1 MTLDERK
8 NEFEK
13 LLNCKSLGFYNCVE
27 KITIFLI
34 NKKRASPENYFTI
47 FVFDEQINP
56 TYEKT
61 NLTTKL
67 IPVSDNTSIGIVR
80 EIISIETAIKCFDA
94 LYENI
99 SNSTVDIGQGRLS
112 KSICELVPKV
122 FVPKNSTKESQ
133 LNKVLKNNY
142 FNGSYVI
149 EFFDVEKNCLSSLNA
164 NQIEKANEVIYHI
177 IPIDLFA
184 VSDRIG
190 NFIFQ
195 FPSINLKHHYKG
207 NQNRKLDF
215 SIHTDSRLSPNIN
228 YQLICESVYDGN
240 VIGYG
245 IEQISSVD
253 NSFEIAL
260 SDISQIINTSI
271 IDLKDNLILSRQST
285 SLIHSI
291 NLSLSIGTHFGR
303 QRELYDEDHS
313 VIAAIDLISKEAM
326 ETPKKHPEKYMSVV
340 ERRRYEKR
348 TEDLLNRLEFK
359 QYGKVNHDRQAVK
372 DVIEIMKKASSGKV
386 YLWDPYLCAE
396 DILKTWY
403 YTTVHGLCLRAITS
417 TAGIKFGEDN
427 LPDWIK
433 KQKEAFETRSNNYG
447 INLEFRCQHGNY
459 GYGFHDRFIM
469 IQNEKEKPRVWSL
482 GTSFNSLGNSHHI
495 IQEVRHPQ
503 MIVDA
508 FEELW
513 DSLSDDSCLVWRNK

>member
-1 MTLDERK
+1 M
-8 NEFEK
+8 K
-13 LLNCKSLGFYNCVE
+13 LCEIQTDFNKLVNCNSLGFYNCVE
-27 KITIFLI
+27 KTTIFLI
-34 NKKRASPENYFTI
+34 NKKSGSTDNYFTI
-47 FVFDEQINP
+47 FVFDERINP
-56 TYEKT
+56 TYIST
-61 NLTTKL
+61 YLTSKP
-67 IPVSDNTSIGIVR
+67 ISISDSISIGIVR
-80 EIISIETAIKCFDA
+80 EVITIEAASKCFDA
-94 LYENI
+94 LCEHI
-99 SNSTVDIGQGRLS
+99 SNGTVDIGQGSLA
-112 KSICELVPKV
+112 KGLCELVPKV
-122 FVPKNSTKESQ
+122 FVPKNSTKEPQ
-133 LNKVLKNNY
+133 LNKVLKNNF
-142 FNGSYVI
+142 FNGSYII

-164 NQIEKANEVIYHI
+164 NQIKKANESIYHI
-177 IPIDLFA
+177 VPIDLFA

-207 NQNRKLDF
+207 TQNGKLDF
-215 SIHTDSRLSPNIN
+215 SIHTDSRLTPSIN

-245 IEQISSVD
+245 IEHISSAD
-253 NSFEIAL
+253 NSLEIAL
-260 SDISQIINTSI
+260 GDISQMINTSI
-271 IDLKDNLILSRQST
+271 IDLNANLILSRQST
-285 SLIHSI
+285 SLINGI
-291 NLSLSIGTHFGR
+291 NLSFSIGTHFGR
-303 QRELYDEDHS
+303 QREIYDENQS
-313 VIAAIDLISKEAM
+313 VIAAIDLVSKEDM
-326 ETPKKHPEKYMSVV
+326 ELPKPHPEKYMSIV
-340 ERRRYEKR
+340 ERRRYDKR

-359 QYGKVNHDRQAVK
+359 QYGKINHDQQAVK

-403 YTTVHGLCLRAITS
+403 YTTVYGLCLHAITS
-417 TAGIKFGEDN
+417 TAGIKFGEEK
-427 LPDWIK
+427 LPEWIK
-433 KQKEAFETRSNNYG
+433 KQREAFETRSNNYG
-447 INLEFRCQHGNY
+447 INLEFRCQHGIY

>member
-1 MTLDERK
+1 MTYYESK
-8 NEFEK
+8 TEFEK
-13 LLNCKSLGFYNCVE
+13 LVNCKSLGFYNCVE
-27 KITIFLI
+27 KTTVFLI
-34 NKKRASPENYFTI
+34 NKKSASTENYFTI
-47 FVFDEQINP
+47 FVFDERINP

-61 NLTTKL
+61 NLTSKL
-67 IPVSDNTSIGIVR
+67 MPVSDSISIGIVR
-80 EIISIETAIKCFDA
+80 EIISIDTAIKCFDT

-99 SNSTVDIGQGRLS
+99 SSSTVDIGQGQLS

-149 EFFDVEKNCLSSLNA
+149 EFFDVEKKCLSCLNS
-164 NQIEKANEVIYHI
+164 NQIKKANDTIYDI
-177 IPIDLFA
+177 IPIDLFT

-190 NFIFQ
+190 NFLFQ
-195 FPSINLKHHYKG
+195 FPSINLKLHYKG
-207 NQNRKLDF
+207 NPNNGLDF
-215 SIHTDSRLSPNIN
+215 SICTDSRLAPNIN
-228 YQLICESVYDGN
+228 YQLICESVHDGN

-245 IEQISSVD
+245 TARVLSV
-253 NSFEIAL
+253 NNNLTIAL
-260 SDISQIINTSI
+260 GDISQIINTSI
-271 IDLKDNLILSRQST
+271 IDLNTNLILSRQST
-285 SLIHSI
+285 SFIHGI
-291 NLSLSIGTHFGR
+291 NLSFSIGTHFGR
-303 QRELYDEDHS
+303 QREIYDENQS
-313 VIAAIDLISKEAM
+313 VIAAMDLVSKENM
-326 ETPKKHPEKYMSVV
+326 ELPKSHTEKYMSIV
-340 ERRRYEKR
+340 ERRRYDKR
-348 TEDLLNRLEFK
+348 TADLLNRLEFK
-359 QYGKVNHDRQAVK
+359 QYGKINNDNQAVK
-372 DVIEIMKKASSGKV
+372 DIVEIMKKASSGKV

-403 YTTVHGLCLRAITS
+403 YTTVHGLCLHAITS
-417 TAGIKFGEDN
+417 TAGIKFGEDK
-427 LPDWIK
+427 LPEWIK
-433 KQKEAFETRSNNYG
+433 KQKEIFETRSNNFG

-469 IQNEKEKPRVWSL
+469 IQNEKEKPQVWSL

>member
-1 MTLDERK
+1 MTLDKIK
-8 NEFEK
+8 NDFEK

-27 KITIFLI
+27 KTTIFLI
-34 NKKRASPENYFTI
+34 NKKSNSTENYFTI
-47 FVFDEQINP
+47 FVFDERINP
-56 TYEKT
+56 TYSKT
-61 NLTTKL
+61 NLTSEL
-67 IPVSDNTSIGIVR
+67 IPISDAISIGIIR

-94 LYENI
+94 LCENI
-99 SNSTVDIGQGRLS
+99 GNGVVDIGQGQLA

-122 FVPKNSTKESQ
+122 FVPKNSTQSPQ

-142 FNGSYVI
+142 FNGSYII

-164 NQIEKANEVIYHI
+164 NQIKKANEAIYYI
-177 IPIDLFA
+177 VPIDLFA

-207 NQNRKLDF
+207 NQNRKLEF
-215 SIHTDSRLSPNIN
+215 SIHVDSRLSPNIN
-228 YQLICESVYDGN
+228 YQLICEAVYDDN

-245 IEQISSVD
+245 IERISSVD
-253 NSFEIAL
+253 NTFEIAL
-260 SDISQIINTSI
+260 GDISQIINTSI

-285 SLIHSI
+285 SLIHRI

-303 QRELYDEDHS
+303 QRELYDENHS
-313 VIAAIDLISKEAM
+313 VIAAIDLVSKEAI
-326 ETPKKHPEKYMSVV
+326 ETPKKYPEKYMSVV
-340 ERRRYEKR
+340 ERRRYKKR

-359 QYGKVNHDRQAVK
+359 QYGKVNHDSQAVK

-403 YTTVHGLCLRAITS
+403 HTAVHGLCLRAITS
-417 TAGIKFGEDN
+417 TAGIKLGDDN
-427 LPDWIK
+427 LPEWIK

-513 DSLSDDSCLVWRNK
+513 DNLSDDSCLVWRNK

>member
-1 MTLDERK
+1 MTLDESK

-27 KITIFLI
+27 KTTIFLI
-34 NKKRASPENYFTI
+34 NKKSGSTDNYFTI
-47 FVFDEQINP
+47 FVFDERLNP
-56 TYEKT
+56 TYTTT
-61 NLTTKL
+61 NLTPKL
-67 IPVSDNTSIGIVR
+67 IPVSDSVSIGIVR
-80 EIISIETAIKCFDA
+80 EVMTIDTATKCFDV
-94 LYENI
+94 LCENI
-99 SNSTVDIGQGRLS
+99 ISSTVNIGQGQLS

-122 FVPKNSTKESQ
+122 FVPKSSTKEPQ
-133 LNKVLKNNY
+133 LNKVLKNNF
-142 FNGSYVI
+142 FNGSYIV

-164 NQIEKANEVIYHI
+164 NQIKKANEAVYNIV
-177 IPIDLFA
+177 PIDLFT

-195 FPSINLKHHYKG
+195 FPSINLKHHYKRNHNG
-207 NQNRKLDF
+207 KLDF
-215 SIHTDSRLSPNIN
+215 SIHTDSRLSPNID
-228 YQLICESVYDGN
+228 YQLICESIYDGN
-240 VIGYG
+240 IIGYG
-245 IEQISSVD
+245 TEQVLSVD
-253 NSFEIAL
+253 NSIEIAL
-260 SDISQIINTSI
+260 GDISQIINTSI
-271 IDLKDNLILSRQST
+271 IDLNANLILSRQST
-285 SLIHSI
+285 SFINGI
-291 NLSLSIGTHFGR
+291 NLSFSIGAHFGQ
-303 QRELYDEDHS
+303 QREIYDENQS
-313 VIAAIDLISKEAM
+313 VIAAIDLVSKEDI
-326 ETPKKHPEKYMSVV
+326 ELPKSRPEKYMSIV
-340 ERRRYEKR
+340 ERRRYGKR

-359 QYGKVNHDRQAVK
+359 QYGKINNDKQAVT
-372 DVIEIMKKASSGKV
+372 DIIEIMKKASSGKV

-403 YTTVHGLCLRAITS
+403 YTNVHGLCLHAITS
-417 TAGIKFGEDN
+417 TDSIKLGEDRF
-427 LPDWIK
+427 PEWIK
-433 KQKEAFETRSNNYG
+433 KQKKVFETRSNNYG

-513 DSLSDDSCLVWRNK
+513 ESLSDESCLIWRNK